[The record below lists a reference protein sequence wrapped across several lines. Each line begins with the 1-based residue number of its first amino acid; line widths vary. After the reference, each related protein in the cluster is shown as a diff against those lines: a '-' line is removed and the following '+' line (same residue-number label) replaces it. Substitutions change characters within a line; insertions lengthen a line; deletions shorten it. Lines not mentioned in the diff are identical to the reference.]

1 MIAAW
6 TDLPGETQRD
16 LIQYQW
22 PLIAGSEMLPILR
35 RIVAEPPPA
44 ARTDLAMTR
53 DAAIKHIYE
62 LDPAAGCEAIL
73 RDLQNVKAQ
82 PSLEVIKL
90 LPRED
95 LAIALRPAVERIS
108 NHNARELDYELVDRY
123 ADGSALAVVQAAF
136 EEHIGKWACAPQ
148 SAMLRYFLR
157 VAPAYGAKEVS
168 TSLSAR
174 KDTGC
179 YKYLLQEFGTEL
191 PKVQRSAID
200 ALDDPDPD
208 LVQGAVLAL
217 GRWGASDAE
226 TALWVRS
233 EAVWRILA
241 GRSTII

>member
-1 MIAAW
+1 MRENWITNWLTGMPTAALW
-6 TDLPGETQRD
+6 E
-16 LIQYQW
+16 
-22 PLIAGSEMLPILR
+22 SCKLR
-35 RIVAEPPPA
+35 SKS
-44 ARTDLAMTR
+44 TLANGR
-53 DAAIKHIYE
+53 VRRNRQ
-62 LDPAAGCEAIL
+62 C
-73 RDLQNVKAQ
+73 
-82 PSLEVIKL
+82 
-90 LPRED
+90 
-95 LAIALRPAVERIS
+95 
-108 NHNARELDYELVDRY
+108 
-123 ADGSALAVVQAAF
+123 
-136 EEHIGKWACAPQ
+136 CAT
-148 SAMLRYFLR
+148 SF

-168 TSLSAR
+168 TSLIAR

-191 PKVQRSAID
+191 PKVQQSAID

>member
-1 MIAAW
+1 
-6 TDLPGETQRD
+6 
-16 LIQYQW
+16 
-22 PLIAGSEMLPILR
+22 MLPILR